1 MSVLNPT
8 DRHVTR
14 VKFGTILLE
23 MAYSALLS
31 LTQTLEQIMNS
42 HHDQSRVLRT
52 EKQIE
57 TLYEKLSFL
66 LSFLEDSS
74 QKNTEA
80 ITCLEGRIIDVTY
93 KAEDII
99 ELHMSKQILSESARH
114 GVIKCFWEIISAIQI
129 VMCMEFKNH
138 YLKEIYEDLQKIIQE
153 LDSISEEVNKMK
165 EHDSISILGMEDI
178 EEVVKMDRNPV
189 EDLQQR
195 NSLPGISFTKKSAMV
210 GFDDDLHQIKEQLTD
225 SSSKLKIIS
234 IVGMGGIG
242 KTTLATNVY
251 NDSYIEYHFHIRA
264 RTKVSQVYNVRAI
277 LTSLINS
284 MTDLSH
290 ELNLMET
297 EELKK
302 KLYQTLK
309 GNRYLILMDDVWDIN
324 AWEKV
329 KSLFPDD
336 HNRSRII
343 FTTRLSGVAVYA
355 DSSSHIH
362 HLNFLSLEQSWN
374 LLRQKVFGEKCCP
387 PELEEIGKRIA
398 GKCRGLALALVVI
411 GGLLYKADKTRAYWE
426 YVAENVKSAVTG
438 NYDDFMEILSWSYNH
453 LPHRLRACFLY
464 MGVFPEDYVIHVSH
478 LTRLWVAEGFFKP
491 IIPKSLEQVAKEYLE
506 DLIDRNLI
514 MVRDRNIYG
523 EIKTCGIH
531 DLMRDLSIRK
541 AQEEKFL
548 HIANQQVGISP
559 EVIKNQ
565 RRLSI
570 HREML
575 YDIGDIY
582 DSTFRSLLY
591 FTDSLLP
598 SGIMCFQLLR
608 VLDVCNI
615 NFYKFPIKII
625 ELVNLRYIALSYTR
639 KFKIPTSISKLRNLQ
654 TLIVFGKLMGGILFL
669 PSELLKMPSLRHLL
683 FDEGVLLCSRGP
695 QNGNLQTLSG
705 LRNFEC
711 RKDVLQIFPN
721 LKTLG
726 VSYYYDSR
734 KGWSFYCLE
743 NLVHLHQLEN
753 LKCVFIAEPSIRSL
767 VSTPQSLAFP
777 PNLKKLT
784 LSGCRISWKNMSI
797 VGSLPNLEV
806 LKLKNHAFEGSAW
819 TTKEGEFRKLKFLL
833 IEKNFL
839 QFWKAEREHF
849 PRLECLTLRHC
860 PYLKCIP
867 SGIGEIPT
875 LKLIILYECGLSVVA
890 SANSIQEEQQQ
901 DWGNDDLQVRVY
913 FYINGYEASRGIS
926 YRKMYSSLEKNPNV
940 LAAMDVLSAAI
951 ERLWDD

>member
-1 MSVLNPT
+1 
-8 DRHVTR
+8 
-14 VKFGTILLE
+14 
-23 MAYSALLS
+23 
-31 LTQTLEQIMNS
+31 MN
-42 HHDQSRVLRT
+42 
-52 EKQIE
+52 
-57 TLYEKLSFL
+57 
-66 LSFLEDSS
+66 
-74 QKNTEA
+74 
-80 ITCLEGRIIDVTY
+80 
-93 KAEDII
+93 
-99 ELHMSKQILSESARH
+99 
-114 GVIKCFWEIISAIQI
+114 
-129 VMCMEFKNH
+129 
-138 YLKEIYEDLQKIIQE
+138 LQKVIENI
-153 LDSISEEVNKMK
+153 DSISEEVEKMKDMDDIEGSSKSSSSNKMAMVGSNDDLMQIK
-165 EHDSISILGMEDI
+165 DPLTGPPSKLKSISIVGIEGI
-178 EEVVKMDRNPV
+178 EEVVKMKDRNDV
-189 EDLQQR
+189 EDLQPMK
-195 NSLPGISFTKKSAMV
+195 SLPATSSKSASTNKSAMV
-210 GFDDDLHQIKEQLTD
+210 GFDDDLLQVKERLIGP
-225 SSSKLKIIS
+225 SSKLKIIS

-251 NDSYIEYHFHIRA
+251 NDSCIEYHFHIRA
-264 RTKVSQVYNVRAI
+264 GTKISQVYNVRAI
-277 LTSLINS
+277 LTSLLNS

-297 EELKK
+297 QELKM
-302 KLYQTLK
+302 KLYQTLM

-324 AWEKV
+324 AWEEV
-329 KSLFPDD
+329 KSLFPDE
-336 HNRSRII
+336 HNGSRII
-343 FTTRLSGVAVYA
+343 FTTRLSGVAA

-362 HLNFLSLEQSWN
+362 RLNFLSLEQSWN

-387 PELEEIGKRIA
+387 LELEEIGKRIA
-398 GKCRGLALALVVI
+398 EKSKGLALALVVI

-478 LTRLWVAEGFFKP
+478 LTRLWVAEGFLKP

-514 MVRDRNIYG
+514 MVHDRNNYG
-523 EIKTCGIH
+523 EIKTCNIH
-531 DLMRDLSIRK
+531 DLMRDLSMRK

-575 YDIGDIY
+575 YDTGDIY

-615 NFYKFPIKII
+615 NFYKFPIGIV

-654 TLIVFGKLMGGILFL
+654 TLIVFGKSMGGILFL
-669 PSELLKMPSLRHLL
+669 PSELLKMPRLRHLL

-721 LKTLG
+721 LKILG
-726 VSYYYDSR
+726 ISYYYDSR

-743 NLVHLHQLEN
+743 NLVHLCQLDN
-753 LKCVFIAEPSIRSL
+753 LKCRFVYKSWGEYSL
-767 VSTPQSLAFP
+767 HLPKTLLGE
-777 PNLKKLT
+777 NLWIL
-784 LSGCRISWKNMSI
+784 
-797 VGSLPNLEV
+797 
-806 LKLKNHAFEGSAW
+806 
-819 TTKEGEFRKLKFLL
+819 
-833 IEKNFL
+833 
-839 QFWKAEREHF
+839 
-849 PRLECLTLRHC
+849 CL
-860 PYLKCIP
+860 
-867 SGIGEIPT
+867 
-875 LKLIILYECGLSVVA
+875 
-890 SANSIQEEQQQ
+890 
-901 DWGNDDLQVRVY
+901 
-913 FYINGYEASRGIS
+913 
-926 YRKMYSSLEKNPNV
+926 
-940 LAAMDVLSAAI
+940 
-951 ERLWDD
+951 